1 MRKRVWG
8 WRGRSG
14 IARVDSYT
22 RWTVYVTPWLLVVL
36 DVPVVLGN
44 GGNTAL
50 DVALVALGIAQCL
63 LNPPLARRAFDHRL
77 GRGPAPWRWLTW
89 GGVVFLTTVGVI
101 GARVAEQGYGRFPM
115 ATWILMGSALSVF
128 GSYSLLT
135 RLGPY
140 TAVTLGAGAVVGGA
154 MALVSGA
161 WVCLPTV
168 LAAAAFLSL
177 WSVSVVRTSA
187 WVLAVMWELDA
198 ARGAQARLAVA
209 EERLRFGRDMHDV
222 LGRNLAVIALKSEL
236 AVRLA
241 GRGSPAAID
250 EMTEVQRIAQESQR
264 EVRDVVRGYRG
275 ADLHTELAGAR
286 SVLAAAGID
295 CRIDDKAGEEL
306 PAAAQSALAWVV
318 REATTNVLRHADA
331 GRCAVRMRVTEGVA
345 VLVMENDG
353 VSPGPIVPSGLPG
366 SAGGSGLAGL
376 RERLAALGG
385 TLAAERR
392 PPAAFRLTARV
403 PLARAGKLGADPG
416 SPMPAKS
423 PSAPAGAGAARPGAP
438 MPSVGTS
445 RGDTIVGTMSADA
458 GGDPAAAGREPAG
471 AAAAPV
477 ADTPE
482 PAPSGPRAASAGDV
496 GGVGREGRS
505 PVGHIPAG
513 VGGTASGAGAER
525 AVTRRGAA

>member
-1 MRKRVWG
+1 MGATGGGRVGMRKRVWG

-36 DVPVVLGN
+36 DIPVVLGN
-44 GGNTAL
+44 GGNGGNTVL

-77 GRGPAPWRWLTW
+77 GRGPAPWRWLAW

-115 ATWILMGSALSVF
+115 ATWILMGSALSVL

-168 LAAAAFLSL
+168 LVAAAFLAL

-353 VSPGPIVPSGLPG
+353 VSPGSSGPPG

-403 PLARAGKLGADPG
+403 PLARAGTLGADPD
-416 SPMPAKS
+416 SPLPTES
-423 PSAPAGAGAARPGAP
+423 PSAPAGAGAARPDAP
-438 MPSVGTS
+438 VPSVGTS
-445 RGDTIVGTMSADA
+445 RGDTMV
-458 GGDPAAAGREPAG
+458 
-471 AAAAPV
+471 AAAPV
-477 ADTPE
+477 VDTPE
-482 PAPSGPRAASAGDV
+482 PVPSGPRAPSD
-496 GGVGREGRS
+496 GGVGREGPS
-505 PVGHIPAG
+505 AVGQVPAG
-513 VGGTASGAGAER
+513 VGGTSSGGGAER
-525 AVTRRGAA
+525 GVARGGAA

>member
-1 MRKRVWG
+1 MGATGGGRVGMRKRVWG

-22 RWTVYVTPWLLVVL
+22 RWTVYVTPWVLVVL

-50 DVALVALGIAQCL
+50 GWALIGLGAAQCV

-77 GRGPAPWRWLTW
+77 GRGPAPWRWLILC
-89 GGVVFLTTVGVI
+89 GVVFLATVGVI

-115 ATWILMGSALSVF
+115 ATWILMGSALSVL

-140 TAVTLGAGAVVGGA
+140 TAVCLGAGAAVGSA

-161 WVCLPTV
+161 WVCVPTV
-168 LAAAAFLSL
+168 LVATAFLAL

-241 GRGSPAAID
+241 GRGSPAAVD

-295 CRIDDKAGEEL
+295 CRIDDKAGAEL

-353 VSPGPIVPSGLPG
+353 VSPGPSGPPG
-366 SAGGSGLAGL
+366 SDGGSGLAGL

-403 PLARAGKLGADPG
+403 PLVRAGTLGADPG
-416 SPMPAKS
+416 SPLPTES
-423 PSAPAGAGAARPGAP
+423 PSAQAGTGAVPSGGASLGGATAGP
-438 MPSVGTS
+438 V
-445 RGDTIVGTMSADA
+445 SADA
-458 GGDPAAAGREPAG
+458 GGEPAAAGREATGGAG
-471 AAAAPV
+471 C
-477 ADTPE
+477 E
-482 PAPSGPRAASAGDV
+482 GP
-496 GGVGREGRS
+496 S
-505 PVGHIPAG
+505 PVGDVPVG

-525 AVTRRGAA
+525 AVTRGGVA

>member
-22 RWTVYVTPWLLVVL
+22 RWTVYVTPWALLVL
-36 DVPVVLGN
+36 DIPVVLGN
-44 GGNTAL
+44 GGNTP
-50 DVALVALGIAQCL
+50 LGWSLIVLGTAQCL

-77 GRGPAPWRWLTW
+77 GRGPAPWRWLAW
-89 GGVVFLTTVGVI
+89 GGVAFLATVGVI

-115 ATWILMGSALSVF
+115 ATWILMGSALSVL

-140 TAVTLGAGAVVGGA
+140 TAVCLGTGAAVGGA
-154 MALVSGA
+154 MALASGA
-161 WVCLPTV
+161 WLCLPTV
-168 LAAAAFLSL
+168 LLATAFLAL

-241 GRGSPAAID
+241 GRGSPAAVD

-295 CRIDDKAGEEL
+295 CRIDDKAGDEL

-353 VSPGPIVPSGLPG
+353 VSPGPTGLPSGLPSGLSVLPG
-366 SAGGSGLAGL
+366 SGGGSGLAGL

-403 PLARAGKLGADPG
+403 PLARAGTLGADPD
-416 SPMPAKS
+416 SPLPAES
-423 PSAPAGAGAARPGAP
+423 PSAPAGAGAVPSGGA
-438 MPSVGTS
+438 SLG
-445 RGDTIVGTMSADA
+445 GAIVGTVPADA
-458 GGDPAAAGREPAG
+458 GGG
-471 AAAAPV
+471 A
-477 ADTPE
+477 TE
-482 PAPSGPRAASAGDV
+482 SAPSGSRTASD
-496 GGVGREGRS
+496 GV
-505 PVGHIPAG
+505 
-513 VGGTASGAGAER
+513 VGGTPSGAEC
-525 AVTRRGAA
+525 AVTRGGAA

>member
-22 RWTVYVTPWLLVVL
+22 RWTVYVTPWVLVVL

-50 DVALVALGIAQCL
+50 GWALIGLGAAQCV

-77 GRGPAPWRWLTW
+77 GRGPAPWRWLILC
-89 GGVVFLTTVGVI
+89 GVVFLATVGVI

-115 ATWILMGSALSVF
+115 ATWILMGSALSVL

-140 TAVTLGAGAVVGGA
+140 TAVCLGAGAAVGGA

-161 WVCLPTV
+161 WVCVPTV
-168 LAAAAFLSL
+168 LAATAFLAL

-241 GRGSPAAID
+241 GRGSPAAVD

-295 CRIDDKAGEEL
+295 CRIDDKAGDEL

-353 VSPGPIVPSGLPG
+353 VCPGPIVPSGPPG
-366 SAGGSGLAGL
+366 SDGGSGLAGL

-403 PLARAGKLGADPG
+403 PLAHAGGLPPAESLSAQAGTGAV
-416 SPMPAKS
+416 
-423 PSAPAGAGAARPGAP
+423 PSGGTSPAGATAGPASADSAQAGTGV
-438 MPSVGTS
+438 PSGGTS
-445 RGDTIVGTMSADA
+445 PAGATAGPVSADA
-458 GGDPAAAGREPAG
+458 GGESAAAGREATGG
-471 AAAAPV
+471 AAA
-477 ADTPE
+477 E
-482 PAPSGPRAASAGDV
+482 SAPSGSLTASAGAV
-496 GGVGREGRS
+496 SGVGH
-505 PVGHIPAG
+505 VPAG

-525 AVTRRGAA
+525 AATRGGAA

>member
-22 RWTVYVTPWLLVVL
+22 RWTVYVTPWVLVVL

-50 DVALVALGIAQCL
+50 GWALIGLGAAQCV

-77 GRGPAPWRWLTW
+77 GRGPAPWRWLILC
-89 GGVVFLTTVGVI
+89 GGVFLATVCVI
-101 GARVAEQGYGRFPM
+101 GARVAEQGYDRFPM
-115 ATWILMGSALSVF
+115 ATWILMGSALSVL

-140 TAVTLGAGAVVGGA
+140 TAVCLGAGAAVGGA

-161 WVCLPTV
+161 WVCVPTV
-168 LAAAAFLSL
+168 LVATAFLAL

-241 GRGSPAAID
+241 GRGSPAAVD

-295 CRIDDKAGEEL
+295 CRIDDKAGDEL

-353 VSPGPIVPSGLPG
+353 VSPGPSGPPG
-366 SAGGSGLAGL
+366 SDGGSGLAGL

-403 PLARAGKLGADPG
+403 PLARAGTLGADLG
-416 SPMPAKS
+416 SPLPAES
-423 PSAPAGAGAARPGAP
+423 PSGPASAGAVPAGGTDSAHAGPGAVP
-438 MPSVGTS
+438 AEGTS
-445 RGDTIVGTMSADA
+445 LGGATAGPVAVAA
-458 GGDPAAAGREPAG
+458 GGEAAAAGREATGGGAGCEGPA
-471 AAAAPV
+471 
-477 ADTPE
+477 
-482 PAPSGPRAASAGDV
+482 
-496 GGVGREGRS
+496 
-505 PVGHIPAG
+505 PVGHVPAG
-513 VGGTASGAGAER
+513 VGGTLPRTGAGR
-525 AVTRRGAA
+525 AITRGGAA

>member
-22 RWTVYVTPWLLVVL
+22 RWTVYVTPWVLVVL

-44 GGNTAL
+44 DGNTAL
-50 DVALVALGIAQCL
+50 GWALIGLGAAQCV

-77 GRGPAPWRWLTW
+77 GRGPAPWRWLILC
-89 GGVVFLTTVGVI
+89 GAVFLATVCVI

-115 ATWILMGSALSVF
+115 ATWILMGSALSVL

-140 TAVTLGAGAVVGGA
+140 TAVCLGAGAAVGGA

-161 WVCLPTV
+161 WVCVPTV
-168 LAAAAFLSL
+168 LVATAFLAL

-241 GRGSPAAID
+241 GRGSPAAVD

-295 CRIDDKAGEEL
+295 CRIDDKAGDEL

-353 VSPGPIVPSGLPG
+353 VSPGPSGPPG
-366 SAGGSGLAGL
+366 SDGGSGLAGL

-403 PLARAGKLGADPG
+403 PLARAGTLGADLG
-416 SPMPAKS
+416 SPLPAES
-423 PSAPAGAGAARPGAP
+423 PSAPAGAGAVPAG
-438 MPSVGTS
+438 GTS
-445 RGDTIVGTMSADA
+445 LGGAAAGPVAADA
-458 GGDPAAAGREPAG
+458 GGESAAAGREATGG
-471 AAAAPV
+471 AAA
-477 ADTPE
+477 E
-482 PAPSGPRAASAGDV
+482 SAPSGSRTASAGAV
-496 GGVGREGRS
+496 GGIGQV
-505 PVGHIPAG
+505 PAG
-513 VGGTASGAGAER
+513 VGGTPPRPGAGR
-525 AVTRRGAA
+525 AVTRGGAA